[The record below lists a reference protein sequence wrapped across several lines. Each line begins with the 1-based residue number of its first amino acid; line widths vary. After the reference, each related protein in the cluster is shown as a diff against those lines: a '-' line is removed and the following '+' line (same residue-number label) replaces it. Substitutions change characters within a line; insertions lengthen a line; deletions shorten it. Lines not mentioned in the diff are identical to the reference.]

1 MHVRSE
7 TGRVVSDGV
16 QLRPP
21 TLSARLPVSPHP
33 RAGSGGD
40 TMRLVSQ
47 APSGRRPG
55 ARETMTWLF
64 LSVTGRWAPSPE
76 LCFPPTG

>member
-1 MHVRSE
+1 MRVRSE

-21 TLSARLPVSPHP
+21 TLSDRLPASPHP
-33 RAGSGGD
+33 GAGSGGD
-40 TMRLVSQ
+40 ATRLVSQ
-47 APSGRRPG
+47 APSRRRPG
-55 ARETMTWLF
+55 GRETTTWLF
-64 LSVTGRWAPSPE
+64 LSVTGQWAPSPE